1 MFVLWGTLS
10 VDERERVLQPLQ
22 QLATAAAVAAASVVL
37 FSCPFTA
44 LNEW

>member
-22 QLATAAAVAAASVVL
+22 QLATAAAVAAASVDL
-37 FSCPFTA
+37 SAARFTA